1 MGQIL
6 SIQTALCLPT
16 PDIEAL
22 IQGRLITALPQMF
35 LRPGQTF
42 ALYPVDTASQLPC
55 EKYYCASF
63 LPVANNAVTH
73 QGVLLQPRQ
82 LSLVAQTEQ
91 LELPLLVNETVQVK
105 AWARCEFCEILD
117 NTAPLDVLSKLT
129 IWAKEALQEM
139 LQKRQHI
146 FFAYLRVYQ
155 LSQPQDVS
163 ANLSQKEK
171 LGKFIG
177 LPNSLTASVAN
188 PVLSDNT
195 FAIRKQQL
203 EKRQPPLH
211 QELEE
216 LLGALTPVNIPA
228 AKQLE
233 QDIQIFLGW
242 RHPLQLASND
252 TDLTWINKIASVGNS
267 SDGNSFEK
275 LVRKSLLK
283 LGFTG
288 SRLDP
293 SGTGGAGGM
302 DFYCEY
308 PYPVVG
314 ECKATKSEKVPD
326 STPAQLLRIGMNHLG
341 KTQYEHAV
349 KLIVAAGDLNSF
361 AKRTATENSMNV
373 ITPETLQKLVELQAS
388 YKNSINLLELKECFQ
403 QAPFGIADEKVNNYI
418 DKVKQD
424 IKLRAQLVK
433 LVKKYQ
439 ENTDYE
445 RASVDALHGYI
456 AGVSIKMKPQEL
468 HDILVELSSPLAGYL
483 GRVKGEDWRRDRFYY
498 LRDLQIS

>member
-1 MGQIL
+1 MGQNF
-6 SIQTALCLPT
+6 SISAALCLPT

-35 LRPGQTF
+35 LRPEQTF
-42 ALYPVDTASQLPC
+42 ALYPVDTASQLPY
-55 EKYYCASF
+55 EKYYHASF

-91 LELPLLVNETVQVK
+91 LQLPLLVDETVQVK

-163 ANLSQKEK
+163 ANLGQKEK

-177 LPNSLTASVAN
+177 LPNSLTASEAN

-195 FAIRKQQL
+195 FTIRKQQL

-216 LLGALTPVNIPA
+216 LEGALTRITNPA

-242 RHPLQLASND
+242 RRPLLAASD
-252 TDLTWINKIASVGNS
+252 DIDLSWIRKIAEVGNS
-267 SDGNSFEK
+267 SSGNSFEK

-293 SGTGGAGGM
+293 EGTGGAGGM

-341 KTQYEHAV
+341 KTQYERAV
-349 KLIVAAGDLNSF
+349 KLIVAAGELNSY

-388 YKNSINLLELKECFQ
+388 YNNSINLLELKECLQ

-418 DKVKQD
+418 DKVNQD
-424 IKLRAQLVK
+424 IKLRAQLVQ

-483 GRVKGEDWRRDRFYY
+483 GRVKGEDWRRDRFYF
-498 LRDLQIS
+498 LRDLLIS

>member
-1 MGQIL
+1 MSS
-6 SIQTALCLPT
+6 SIMINTALCLPT

-22 IQGRLITALPQMF
+22 IQGRLIVALPRMF

-42 ALYPVDTASQLPC
+42 ALYPVDIQSQLPY
-55 EKYYCASF
+55 EKYYRASF
-63 LPVANNAVTH
+63 LPVANTAVTH
-73 QGVLLQPRQ
+73 QGVLLQPPQ

-91 LELPLLVNETVQVK
+91 LQLPLLVDETVQVK

-129 IWAKEALQEM
+129 IWAKEALQEI
-139 LQKRQHI
+139 LQQRQHI

-163 ANLSQKEK
+163 ANLGQKER

-177 LPNSLTASVAN
+177 LPNSLTASEVN
-188 PVLSDNT
+188 SVLSDNT

-203 EKRQPPLH
+203 EKRQPLLH
-211 QELEE
+211 QELQE

-242 RHPLQLASND
+242 RRPLLAASND
-252 TDLTWINKIASVGNS
+252 IDLSWIRKIAEVGNS
-267 SDGNSFEK
+267 SDGHSFEK
-275 LVRKSLLK
+275 LVRRSLLK

-288 SRLDP
+288 SKLNP
-293 SGTGGAGGM
+293 EGSGGAGGM

-326 STPAQLLRIGMNHLG
+326 GTPAQLLKIGMNHLG
-341 KTQYEHAV
+341 KTQYESAV
-349 KLIVAAGDLNSF
+349 KLIVAAGELNTF

-373 ITPETLQKLVELQAS
+373 ITPKTLQKLVELQTN
-388 YKNSINLLELKECFQ
+388 YKNSINLLELKECLQ
-403 QAPFGIADEKVNNYI
+403 QAPFGIADEKVNKYI
-418 DKVKQD
+418 DKINQD
-424 IKLRAQLVK
+424 IKLRAQLVE
-433 LVKKYQ
+433 LVKKYL
-439 ENTDYE
+439 ENTGYE
-445 RASVDALHGYI
+445 RASVDALHGFV
-456 AGVSIKMKPQEL
+456 AGASIKIQPQEL
-468 HDILVELSSPLAGYL
+468 HYILVELASPLAGYL
-483 GRVKGEDWRRDRFYY
+483 GRIKGEDWRRDRFYY